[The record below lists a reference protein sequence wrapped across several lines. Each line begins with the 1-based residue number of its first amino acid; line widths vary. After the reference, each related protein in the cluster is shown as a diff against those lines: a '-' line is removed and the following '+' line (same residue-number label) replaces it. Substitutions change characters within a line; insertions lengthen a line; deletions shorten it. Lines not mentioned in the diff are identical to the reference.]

1 MQKNILIIGAG
12 IAGCSLAHFLANSG
26 WNVTLLESEDGIAQG
41 GSGNP
46 VAAIYPKFML
56 NDEPYNDFMLK
67 SFRFTTAW
75 IRRLGLNEVDYRFDG
90 AIEILEEAYAQKL
103 EINLSRKITKK
114 ENFFSLINESILNK
128 YLIECNSSGLFFHQG
143 GWVNP
148 IALCSHLINHSNIK
162 IVTHQK
168 IKSIEKSIDQ
178 WTLKTESQKTFNS
191 SHVAICNASS
201 VNQFD
206 LTQHLHTDAFRG
218 QVNWI
223 NSTTLQMS
231 PIVTC
236 DEGYLAPLIQDKH
249 VFGATYAMNDFNK
262 DLRKSDT
269 KKNIASI
276 KKIHRE
282 FYNHCEAQESIH
294 GRVAWRAS
302 TKDRKPYVGRVFDN
316 QLLGKMRVRELARA
330 DHFPWLKN
338 LYIASGFGSR
348 GFTFAPYCSY
358 VLTNLIND
366 NLSQEDKKTLNYTNP
381 ERYRLKKM
389 SLKKVASQVFRV

>member
-56 NDEPYNDFMLK
+56 NDEAYNDFMLK

-218 QVNWI
+218 QINWI
-223 NSTTLQMS
+223 NSTSFQMP

-282 FYNHCEAQESIH
+282 FYNHCEAQKSIH

-316 QLLGKMRVRELARA
+316 QLLGKMRVRELAR
-330 DHFPWLKN
+330 
-338 LYIASGFGSR
+338 FGSR

>member
-26 WNVTLLESEDGIAQG
+26 WNVTLLESEDDIAQG

-56 NDEPYNDFMLK
+56 NDEAYNDFMLK
-67 SFRFTTAW
+67 SFRFTTGW
-75 IRRLGLNEVDYRFDG
+75 IRRLGLNEGDYRFDG

-103 EINLSRKITKK
+103 EINLSRKITNK

-191 SHVAICNASS
+191 SHVAI
-201 VNQFD
+201 
-206 LTQHLHTDAFRG
+206 
-218 QVNWI
+218 
-223 NSTTLQMS
+223 
-231 PIVTC
+231 
-236 DEGYLAPLIQDKH
+236 
-249 VFGATYAMNDFNK
+249 
-262 DLRKSDT
+262 
-269 KKNIASI
+269 
-276 KKIHRE
+276 
-282 FYNHCEAQESIH
+282 
-294 GRVAWRAS
+294 
-302 TKDRKPYVGRVFDN
+302 
-316 QLLGKMRVRELARA
+316 
-330 DHFPWLKN
+330 
-338 LYIASGFGSR
+338 
-348 GFTFAPYCSY
+348 
-358 VLTNLIND
+358 
-366 NLSQEDKKTLNYTNP
+366 
-381 ERYRLKKM
+381 
-389 SLKKVASQVFRV
+389 